1 MVQGIVIV
9 AILAGAVWFL
19 IRHFKLSLIH
29 I

>member
-19 IRHFKLSLIH
+19 IRHFKRGCCD
-29 I
+29 

>member
-19 IRHFKLSLIH
+19 IRHFKRDIASP
-29 I
+29 